1 MGLSVQHGKDAAFW
15 LAAVLVACVLALGF
29 PSERSVMGSLPPLA
43 AKDLNRKHL
52 QLPADLGA
60 ERTLALIGFDRSHAP
75 GLDSWVQ
82 GLRLQTEPGIAWLRM
97 PVLNDPGN
105 ASHREALEAFL
116 MARYPN
122 RQDRARMVPVFTD
135 RDQFVRTAGLTS
147 TSQPH
152 AVVLSRSG
160 EVLARAEGWYS
171 EEKAQALLETLSE
184 TSVAGR

>member
-43 AKDLNRKHL
+43 AKDLNHKRL

-75 GLDSWVQ
+75 GVDSWVQ
-82 GLRLQTEPGIAWLRM
+82 GLRLHQQPDITWLRM

-105 ASHREALEAFL
+105 THHREALEAFL
-116 MARYPN
+116 MARYPD
-122 RQDRARMVPVFTD
+122 RQDRARLVPVFTD

-147 TSQPH
+147 TRQPH
-152 AVVLSRSG
+152 AVVLARSG

-171 EEKAQALLETLSE
+171 ADKAQALLETLSE
-184 TSVAGR
+184 TSGTGY

>member
-1 MGLSVQHGKDAAFW
+1 MGYSVQYGKDAVFW
-15 LAAVLVACVLALGF
+15 LVAVLAACVLALGF

-43 AKDLNRKHL
+43 AKDLNHKRL

-75 GLDSWVQ
+75 GVDSWVQ
-82 GLRLQTEPGIAWLRM
+82 GLRLQTEPGITWLRM

-105 ASHREALEAFL
+105 THHREALEAFL
-116 MARYPN
+116 MARYPD
-122 RQDRARMVPVFTD
+122 RQDRARLVPIFTD
-135 RDQFVRTAGLTS
+135 RDQFVRAAGLTS
-147 TSQPH
+147 ARQPH

-171 EEKAQALLETLSE
+171 ADKAQALLETLAE
-184 TSVAGR
+184 TGQPAH

>member
-1 MGLSVQHGKDAAFW
+1 MGYSVHHGKDAVFW
-15 LAAVLVACVLALGF
+15 LAAVLLACALALGF

-43 AKDLNRKHL
+43 AKDLNHKRL

-60 ERTLALIGFDRSHAP
+60 ERTLALIGFDRSHAL
-75 GLDSWVQ
+75 GLDSWVK
-82 GLRLQTEPGIAWLRM
+82 GLRLQDEPGIAWLRM

-116 MARYPN
+116 LARYPN

-135 RDQFVRTAGLTS
+135 RDQFVRAAGLTS
-147 TSQPH
+147 TRQPH

-171 EEKAQALLETLSE
+171 EEKAQALLETLAE
-184 TSVAGR
+184 TTH